1 MSTENTL
8 RSFLVKLGFK
18 VDLSSFKRME
28 DALERMT
35 TKIGTIAEAVAGVVT
50 ASAGM
55 VTLFADH
62 MEKLY
67 FASQRSGATVANLQA
82 IGYAASQI
90 GVSADTAQA
99 SVEHL
104 GEELQTNPGLSAL
117 LGGMGIKT
125 KGQDPTKIFLN
136 FLEKI
141 KSMPRY
147 EGMAYASM
155 LGISQGD
162 FLMYMKNLPEM
173 EKQYQARLAKNKAAG
188 INPDKQ
194 AEQAHKLMVRLR
206 KLEAAWTVLASSIE
220 QKFLP
225 VASKLLDWA
234 QGATMWFARLNTAT
248 NGWLGSLVALGAQ
261 LAVVYTAWKKVRGL
275 FGGGAAAAAGGAAET
290 GAEGATAGAVVARGG
305 LLRRLATNP
314 YVAGLLALFHSGKL
328 NTGENA
334 WLANLRRVQAA
345 DRAKG
350 QHAGPYNLAGPLPLG
365 LRLNNPG
372 NLRFAGQAG
381 ATLGTNGFARFAS
394 PNAGL
399 AAMARQL
406 TLYGSRGI
414 DTISGIVNKYAPAG
428 DHNNV
433 PAYIAAI
440 SKSLG
445 MGANEHLNL
454 ANKPL
459 LARLMGAMILHEQG
473 RDPFS
478 HSQLMAAANSTRLGG
493 VTINQVT
500 NINVHGDSD
509 PRNTAMMVA
518 SQQRDVN
525 GSLVRL
531 GLGAVR

>member
-194 AEQAHKLMVRLR
+194 AEQAHKLMVKLR
-206 KLEAAWTVLASSIE
+206 QLEAQWTVLKNRIE
-220 QKFLP
+220 GDFLP
-225 VASKLLDWA
+225 AGNKVLTWA
-234 QGATMWFARLNTAT
+234 NEALTWFTKLNTAT
-248 NGWLGSLVALGAQ
+248 GGWAGNIAAVAAQ
-261 LAVVYTAWKKVRGL
+261 FGVLYVAWKKVRGL

-290 GAEGATAGAVVARGG
+290 GAEGTAAGVAASRVG
-305 LLRRLATNP
+305 LLRGLALNP
-314 YVAGLLALFHSGKL
+314 YVLGFLSLIHSGKL
-328 NTGENA
+328 NSGENK

-350 QHAGPYNLAGPLPLG
+350 QHVGPYNLAGPLPLG

-381 ATLGTNGFARFAS
+381 ATLGTGGFARFGS
-394 PNAGL
+394 PAAGL

-406 TLYGSRGI
+406 SLYGSRGI

-433 PAYIAAI
+433 PAYIAAV

-445 MGANEHLNL
+445 IGANEHLNL

-459 LARLMGAMILHEQG
+459 LARLMGAMIMHEQG

-478 HSQLMAAANSTRLGG
+478 HSQLMAAANSARLGG